1 MLRCTIA
8 NPTLAIGPKQQVSSG
23 QDQGVPF
30 MDRRTVL
37 ASLGAVVAASPLAA
51 QQASQTPEWG
61 SPVIDMH
68 FHIRRAPEL
77 NLAHQQGAG
86 VAAAN
91 LLTPVAST
99 SAAKA
104 LQADHP
110 VLFPC
115 WFGSTDVTKPE
126 AEQLFT
132 QAVKDGAKGFGELKY
147 PVAADGPEMRRVYDL
162 AAELNVPVLI
172 HFQEIGQPAA
182 PGGYNT
188 GIKHF
193 GDILKAYPKTK
204 FIGHADAFWANISA
218 DYHEQEAYPTGPIVP
233 GGITDKLLSDYP
245 NLFADTSAN
254 SANNA
259 LSRDPAFTT
268 AFLKRHQDKLHFG
281 SDCNC
286 DDGKGGGAA
295 QNSDR
300 VAPRMRGKC
309 VARETLTL
317 LKATTTPAIF
327 HKIAWANAHRL
338 LGMPA

>member
-1 MLRCTIA
+1 
-8 NPTLAIGPKQQVSSG
+8 
-23 QDQGVPF
+23 

-37 ASLGAVVAASPLAA
+37 ASLGAVVAATPLRA
-51 QQASQTPEWG
+51 QESAQAPRWS

-68 FHIRRAPEL
+68 FHMRRTPEL
-77 NLAHQQGAG
+77 NIAHQQGAG
-86 VAAAN
+86 ITAAN
-91 LLTPVAST
+91 LLTRGDAASEVA
-99 SAAKA
+99 A
-104 LQADHP
+104 LQARTP
-110 VLFPC
+110 KLFPC
-115 WFGSTDVTKPE
+115 WFGSTDVTKPD
-126 AEQLFT
+126 AGQILT
-132 QAVKDGAKGFGELKY
+132 QVVKSGAKGFGELKF

-172 HFQEIGQPAA
+172 HFQEVGQPAA

-188 GIKHF
+188 GIKRF
-193 GDILKAYPKTK
+193 GAILKAYPRTK

-218 DYHEQEAYPTGPIVP
+218 DYHEQEAYPTGPIMP
-233 GGITDKLLSDYP
+233 GGVTDRLLADYP

-259 LSRDPAFTT
+259 LSRDPAFT
-268 AFLKRHQDKLHFG
+268 AGFLKRHQDKLHFG

-286 DDGKGGGAA
+286 EDGKGGGAA

-309 VARETLTL
+309 VAQETLKL
-317 LKATTTPAIF
+317 LTASTTPQVF
-327 HKIAWANAHRL
+327 RKIAWTNAHRL

>member
-1 MLRCTIA
+1 
-8 NPTLAIGPKQQVSSG
+8 
-23 QDQGVPF
+23 

-37 ASLGAVVAASPLAA
+37 ASLGAMAAASPLRA
-51 QQASQTPEWG
+51 QEAPKWSAPI
-61 SPVIDMH
+61 IDMH
-68 FHIRRAPEL
+68 FHMRRTPEL
-77 NLAHQQGAG
+77 NIAHQQGAG
-86 VAAAN
+86 VTAAN
-91 LLTPVAST
+91 LLARTD
-99 SAAKA
+99 SAAA
-104 LQADHP
+104 VSPLQAQKP
-110 VLFPC
+110 AMFPS
-115 WFGSTDVTKPE
+115 WFGAADVTKPE
-126 AEQLFT
+126 AEQLLT
-132 QAVKDGAKGFGELKY
+132 QAVKAGAKGFGELKF

-162 AAELNVPVLI
+162 AAELDVPVLI

-188 GIKHF
+188 GIKRF
-193 GDILKAYPKTK
+193 ATILKAYPRTR

-218 DYHEQEAYPTGPIVP
+218 DYHEQEAYPTGPVVP
-233 GGITDKLLSDYP
+233 GGVTDKLLLDYP

-259 LSRDPAFTT
+259 LSRDPAFTV

-309 VARETLTL
+309 VAQETLKVLT
-317 LKATTTPAIF
+317 ASTTPAIF
-327 HKIAWANAHRL
+327 RKIAWTNAHRL
-338 LGMPA
+338 LGLPA

>member
-1 MLRCTIA
+1 
-8 NPTLAIGPKQQVSSG
+8 
-23 QDQGVPF
+23 
-30 MDRRTVL
+30 MDRRTLL
-37 ASLGAVVAASPLAA
+37 AGLGAMAAGPALAQEA
-51 QQASQTPEWG
+51 PKWP

-68 FHIRRAPEL
+68 FHMRAAPAL
-77 NLAHQQGAG
+77 NVAHQRGAG
-86 VAAAN
+86 ITAAN
-91 LLTPVAST
+91 LLARGSVADV
-99 SAAKA
+99 AA
-104 LQADHP
+104 LQAQDP
-110 VLFPC
+110 KLFPC

-126 AEQLFT
+126 AAALLT
-132 QAVKDGAKGFGELKY
+132 QAVKSGAKGFGELKY
-147 PVAADGPEMRRVYDL
+147 PVAADGPEMRRIYDL

-188 GIKHF
+188 GIKRF
-193 GDILKAYPKTK
+193 GAMLKAYPKTK
-204 FIGHADAFWANISA
+204 FIAHADAFWANISA

-233 GGITDKLLSDYP
+233 GGVSDKLLADYP

-259 LSRDPAFTT
+259 LSRDAAFTKN
-268 AFLKRHQDKLHFG
+268 FLKRHQDKLHFG

-286 DDGKGGGAA
+286 EDGKGGGAA

-317 LKATTTPAIF
+317 LAGATTADVF
-327 HKIAWANAHRL
+327 RKIAWSNAHRL
-338 LGMPA
+338 LGLAT

>member
-1 MLRCTIA
+1 
-8 NPTLAIGPKQQVSSG
+8 
-23 QDQGVPF
+23 

-37 ASLGAVVAASPLAA
+37 ASLGAVVAAPPLHA
-51 QQASQTPEWG
+51 QETPNWG

-68 FHIRRAPEL
+68 FHMRATPAL
-77 NLAHQQGAG
+77 NIAHQQGAG
-86 VAAAN
+86 IACAN
-91 LLTPVAST
+91 LLARDNTQ
-99 SAAKA
+99 SAIA
-104 LQADHP
+104 LQAEKP
-110 VLFPC
+110 AMFPC
-115 WFGSTDVTKPE
+115 WFGSADVTKPD

-132 QAVKDGAKGFGELKY
+132 QAVKSGAKGFGELKF

-172 HFQEIGQPAA
+172 HFQEVGQPAA

-188 GIKHF
+188 GIKRF
-193 GDILKAYPKTK
+193 AAILKTYPKTK

-233 GGITDKLLSDYP
+233 GGISDKLLSDYP

-286 DDGKGGGAA
+286 EDGKGGGAA

-309 VARETLTL
+309 VARETLTV
-317 LKATTTPAIF
+317 LKASTTPAIF
-327 HKIAWANAHRL
+327 RKIAWTNAHRL
-338 LGMPA
+338 LELKA